1 VRFFIQN
8 FFFMI
13 YNMNKLTKIL
23 TTITIA
29 FFFFACKP
37 STSQNT
43 EGVSKEKCYSNQ
55 KEIFDE
61 FSAAVKAKDI
71 SRLRKITYDTVTIHI
86 DYDSLLGKYQNPSI
100 EFMPKESD
108 GNYGIENIGTKS
120 IYSSKILDN
129 GMKKDIC
136 GITFDKRGDCFKVI
150 DISPIIINST
160 VNTLQTGNIS
170 KQTTTSNLSKSQ
182 NTIIKTK
189 SQNTIVKPKS
199 QTIIVRIPS
208 KDTTFYQGEQGG
220 CYYLNSSGNK
230 VYVEKERC
238 GTFTPNKTKYI
249 VQQPVK
255 KQEIVVVP
263 RNIKPVV
270 KKVQKEGTETRTYIT
285 GKRGGCYY
293 INSKGNK
300 VYVDKSLCN

>member
-1 VRFFIQN
+1 MNIQ
-8 FFFMI
+8 
-13 YNMNKLTKIL
+13 TKIL
-23 TTITIA
+23 ATITIA

-37 STSQNT
+37 PTSQNT
-43 EGVSKEKCYSNQ
+43 EGVSKEKCYSNP

-61 FSAAVKAKDI
+61 FSTAVKAKDI

-86 DYDSLLGKYQNPSI
+86 DYDSLFGKYQNPSI
-100 EFMPKESD
+100 EFIPKELD
-108 GNYGIENIGTKS
+108 GNNGIENIGTKS

-182 NTIIKTK
+182 NTIIKTQ

-199 QTIIVRIPS
+199 QTIIVRVPS

-238 GTFTPNKTKYI
+238 GTFTPNKTKYV
-249 VQQPVK
+249 VQQPTK
-255 KQEIVVVP
+255 KQEIVVVQ
-263 RNIKPVV
+263 RNPKPVV
-270 KKVQKEGTETRTYIT
+270 KKVQKEETETRTYIM

-293 INSKGNK
+293 LNSKGNK